1 MAEFD
6 PNRDPASLVN
16 VPRSGFLAR
25 LAGAILFYTRLPL
38 PSGWQPSWE
47 GIAALAPLVGLGLAT
62 MLALVDGGLDY
73 GGMPR
78 GIRSALVV
86 GLWVWLTGGLHLDGA
101 MDTADGLAVNDPDRR
116 LVVMADSRVGA
127 FGVLAAIAVL
137 GLKTLALADLTAGR
151 GMVMAAA
158 AIWGRWG
165 QLQAIAGYP
174 YLRSAGKGALHKI
187 HLRLPID
194 FLPGLGVGMA
204 LTLVWL

>member
-127 FGVLAAIAVL
+127 FGVLAAIASIGAKDPGPGGPHRRARDGDGGGGNL
-137 GLKTLALADLTAGR
+137 GSLGATTGD
-151 GMVMAAA
+151 
-158 AIWGRWG
+158 RW
-165 QLQAIAGYP
+165 
-174 YLRSAGKGALHKI
+174 
-187 HLRLPID
+187 LPL
-194 FLPGLGVGMA
+194 FTFCG
-204 LTLVWL
+204 